1 MTLKLKYITHNHSAC
16 LLAYHFVT
24 TTKKRRPELEG
35 ISLDLFRMAL
45 KKYPVT
51 IHVGEVMADH
61 IHLLVQAPATFSP
74 AYIAKLIK
82 GCSSRLIG
90 KQLKDGWS
98 GWSVGYFI
106 STTGGAAVE
115 AVKAYIEN
123 QKVEDC

>member
-24 TTKKRRPELEG
+24 TTKMRRPELEG
-35 ISLDLFRMAL
+35 ITLDLFRLAL
-45 KKYPVT
+45 KKHAVT
-51 IHVGEVMADH
+51 IHVGEIMPDH
-61 IHLLVQAPATFSP
+61 CHLLVQTPATYSP

-82 GCSSRLIG
+82 GCSSRLIS

-123 QKVEDC
+123 QMCED